1 MTADQL
7 NYDLFTY
14 VDNNAVSWNKRGESN
29 TIINTVD
36 GSAAFGTHPAWGR
49 ETPRHRTRKIIYR
62 DASTF
67 RTKTVIFYTAAAQ
80 AAVALGTDT
89 LALHVPGETATVN
102 YTAYKKIDEKSPAVG
117 AARQLADHA

>member
-1 MTADQL
+1 MAADQL
-7 NYDLFTY
+7 NFDLFTY
-14 VDNNAVSWNKRGESN
+14 VDGGGVSWNKRGESN
-29 TIINTVD
+29 SIINTVD
-36 GSAAFGTHPAWGR
+36 GSSAFGAHPNWGR

-62 DASTF
+62 DSTTF

-80 AAVALGTDT
+80 AAVVLGTDV

-102 YTAYKKIDEKSPAVG
+102 YTAYKTIDEKRPAVG

>member
-1 MTADQL
+1 M
-7 NYDLFTY
+7 
-14 VDNNAVSWNKRGESN
+14 
-29 TIINTVD
+29 
-36 GSAAFGTHPAWGR
+36 
-49 ETPRHRTRKIIYR
+49 
-62 DASTF
+62 
-67 RTKTVIFYTAAAQ
+67 IFYTAAAQ